1 MILFAITLIFVTLSF
16 FGFSFGFIST
26 DVQLMYADSLRD
38 VTIAIVTS
46 GIGALLS
53 VSLLSFGARFVAPW
67 SFRFTLPAAIPA
79 MIGIWI
85 PIWPTVSAWVM
96 EAPRRLIMENRTPI
110 SDAEGWL
117 IIAVLALFGTTALC
131 VNFVYRLFRNPP
143 KLLPQQS
150 KTRESHRSK
159 SDLFGAARLGDWQQI
174 SKRVNKENAGSTSQI
189 ILGEAFDPRKRKS
202 NYDHDDPTTW
212 GQGGKAPVIRM
223 STGFSNGH
231 SLILT
236 GSSGGKTSAFVIPAC
251 MTYRDKLVVVDPG
264 GEALEKTREIRKA
277 MGRKIIEVNL
287 DSTIDIFKLIGPHL
301 TTPMAYLQLADNMI
315 LRERDSEFS
324 KHYAEATIG
333 FLAGLLEFF
342 HLKSNV
348 HPLVCLAEV
357 QSSLETNL
365 QEFCELIVGEKP
377 PTSVVRSVRTLSMKG
392 ERYLNNA
399 TGAFTES
406 FRWMAADETVAMVTQ
421 DSQPDL
427 SLSDPNTDIFI
438 TLKTEE
444 LKQYKG
450 LVRLILGCF
459 TYHKMNLP
467 NNGTSMLMIV
477 DEAATFGY
485 FPLFEVLRDRAR
497 KHQLH
502 LMLIYQGMG
511 QIIDGYGRSGAA
523 DWKSVAVRSYSRI
536 EDEHELETLS
546 RLIGSFTAEVKD
558 ASTSESGHATALM
571 SSNVSQSESM
581 KLQKVQLITPD
592 ELRTL
597 PMDAQVLLFQ
607 GEPPIVCSKAFYF
620 RRKDNFQEK
629 TKPTNGQFNL
639 DTLKSALRRVS

>member
-1 MILFAITLIFVTLSF
+1 MILFSIIFIFMIISF
-16 FGFSFGFIST
+16 FGFTFGFIST
-26 DVQLMYADSLRD
+26 DLQVMYAETYSD
-38 VTIAIVTS
+38 VTIAILTS

-85 PIWPTVSAWVM
+85 PIWPIVTAWAM
-96 EAPRRLIMENRTPI
+96 EAPRRLVMENRTPI
-110 SDAEGWL
+110 SNDEGAL
-117 IIAVLALFGTTALC
+117 IVAVLALLITTALC
-131 VNFVYRLFRNPP
+131 VNYIYRLFRNPP
-143 KLLPQQS
+143 KLLPQQT

-174 SKRVNKENAGSTSQI
+174 SKRVNKANAGSTSQI
-189 ILGEAFDPRKRKS
+189 ILGEAFDPRKRKT

-223 STGFSNGH
+223 NTGFSNGH

-264 GEALEKTREIRKA
+264 GEALEKTREIREA

-287 DSTIDIFKLIGPHL
+287 ENTIDIFKLIAPHL

-324 KHYAEATIG
+324 KYYAEATIG

-342 HLKSNV
+342 HLKSEA
-348 HPLVCLAEV
+348 HPLACLAEV

-365 QEFCELIVGEKP
+365 PELGNFIINKEP
-377 PTSVVRSVRTLSMKG
+377 PTSVVRSVRTLLTKG
-392 ERYLNNA
+392 ERYLNYA

-406 FRWMAADETVAMVTQ
+406 FRWMAADETVAMVTK

-427 SLSDPNTDIFI
+427 SLSDPSTDIFI

-536 EDEHELETLS
+536 EDEQELETLS

-581 KLQKVQLITPD
+581 RLQKVHLITPD

-607 GEPPIVCSKAFYF
+607 GEPPIICSKAFYF
-620 RRKDNFQEK
+620 RRKDNFQDKETPK
-629 TKPTNGQFNL
+629 SRALNLPTLRNL
-639 DTLKSALRRVS
+639 IRRGW